1 MAVVTVDFDG
11 TLYQGDSFKVMFQV
25 AKQDYGL
32 KEWSVVGAGL
42 VKSVALGLVKGKE
55 AFKHEFFRSFARSFK
70 GKTQEELADFFDK
83 LARHDLERVHY
94 ELVEVVKHHQAQGD
108 EVVVLS
114 GALMPFLK
122 AFTREVGLN
131 DVETIG
137 TQLVFDDQGLCKG
150 QIGRIINGEEKVTQL
165 KAWLDK
171 RGKSADDET
180 LYAYA
185 DSESDKPLFEFVDY
199 PYVVNPDEKMK
210 EISVQKSWLFFE
222 PSNK

>member
-25 AKQDYGL
+25 AKKDYGV

-42 VKSVALGLVKGKE
+42 VKSFVLGVVKGKT

-70 GKTQEELADFFDK
+70 GKTQEELAEFFDQ
-83 LARHDLERVHY
+83 LARHDLERVNY
-94 ELVEVVKHHQAQGD
+94 DLVETVKQHQNNGD
-108 EVVVLS
+108 DVVVLS

-122 AFTREVGLN
+122 AFTREVGLT

-137 TQLVFDDQGLCKG
+137 TQLVFDSEGVCRG
-150 QIGRIINGEEKVTQL
+150 QIGRIVNGDEKVEHLQNWL
-165 KAWLDK
+165 KSNGRD
-171 RGKSADDET
+171 RETET

-185 DSESDKPLFEFVDY
+185 DSETDEPLFQFVDY
-199 PYVVNPDEKMK
+199 PYVVNPDERLKQMA
-210 EISVQKSWLFFE
+210 VQKGWFSYE
-222 PSNK
+222 PTK